1 MRPYKK
7 KTLWPLF
14 MDGVQSHQGYRA
26 TTRRQFTFY
35 HSIPRNSWH
44 SFNRPWIDERLSQS
58 WSYPVV
64 VLNMGPLDWP
74 LLLDTYYWHLL
85 SGKMKWWKWK
95 KDKKH
100 QLIVDHFSLSFQGST
115 QWVTIHD
122 SLWGFEISWQNLL
135 LSWAFSWQEKM
146 IKINGIINGSV
157 TFK

>member
-1 MRPYKK
+1 
-7 KTLWPLF
+7 

-35 HSIPRNSWH
+35 HSIPRNSQH
-44 SFNRPWIDERLSQS
+44 SFNRHWIEKRLSQS
-58 WSYPVV
+58 WSYQVV
-64 VLNMGPLDWP
+64 VLNMGPLDWESSTFTTRP

-85 SGKMKWWKWK
+85 SGKMKWRKWK

-100 QLIVDHFSLSFQGST
+100 QLIVDHFSLTFQGST
-115 QWVTIHD
+115 KWVTIHD
-122 SLWGFEISWQNLL
+122 SRWGFEISWQNLL

-146 IKINGIINGSV
+146 IKINGIINGSM

>member
-1 MRPYKK
+1 
-7 KTLWPLF
+7 

-95 KDKKH
+95 KEKTSINSWSFFFK
-100 QLIVDHFSLSFQGST
+100 LSGFDSMG
-115 QWVTIHD
+115 HD
-122 SLWGFEISWQNLL
+122 SWFTMRFWNFMTEFVVIMSLFMTRENDKNKWNYQWICD
-135 LSWAFSWQEKM
+135 
-146 IKINGIINGSV
+146 I
-157 TFK
+157 